1 MSSRLVISIP
11 ACSRSHYLFQD
22 SKDYKTHVVA
32 QTLLHGRELFNTEEE
47 RRIIKEG
54 SKIPGDLQPQVLSAS
69 KWCEPHGMVIIRGS
83 SSHEASKP
91 QQQQQRHV
99 KMTATTT
106 EAMELASTAS
116 KSLSKKSPLRKPS
129 VEETRSPNKKSVSL
143 ENKFADKKSPLTHVL
158 LGKKKIKL
166 SKKKG
171 QLREGHVADSAG
183 QATVPDLVTSAIMNC
198 SESMD
203 NHRPGGRLVSD
214 SPDEHEKSVTDLIYQ
229 LQGIQLQQI
238 ALEQW
243 YSPQLAKINRVYRE
257 SARNLVHYMAFRSFD
272 VAGVQDTL
280 ASLGLS
286 SLESCE
292 AHTRASVNLVLSCL
306 ESLAQRQ
313 PLAMEEEEED
323 GLSLSSRMVQ
333 NKATRRSISYPGS
346 LADLPRDIL
355 QTRSQQISI
364 QSSKKMLSNNAE
376 VLLGPSP
383 RGRNTQVMVT
393 LPLEAA
399 DDDELMRSLFVAGMN
414 VGRVNCAHN
423 NPEIWRKLIHKVRLF
438 SQLLQMPCRILMD
451 LAGPK
456 LRTGPLKP
464 GPAVLKIK
472 PVKDSLGNVVAPAC
486 VWLSSAPVIITKSS
500 GAQRFPDATIPIM
513 EEGSQ
518 KLKKLRPGDVLK
530 FKDGRRRSR
539 EFHVVDKGSAN
550 GVWAECYKTS
560 YVESGAELVI
570 VATSGGVKGKVH
582 VGQVPEAEEALV
594 LKTGDTFVLARELGS
609 IFGSPDAAAKAGT
622 GKIITHPMMTC
633 TLAEVFEKPK
643 AGDPVIFDDGKIE
656 GIISSVSPSLIHVD
670 ITDAGDHKG
679 RKMWGEKAINLPESN
694 LCVSGLTP
702 KDAEDLDFVVANADM
717 VALSF
722 VNGPIDVQFLQEE
735 LSRRGAENLGIV
747 LKIETGLG
755 FKRLPSILLQAMET
769 RNPVGVM
776 IARGDLAVE
785 CGWERLAE
793 MQDQILLICE
803 ASHVPTIWATQVL
816 EGLTKSGLPTRPE
829 ITDAASASRAEC
841 VMLNKGPHIVKAL
854 TTLDD
859 ILRLE
864 AHRHKKNHM
873 ILHPLPHKIGL

>member
-1 MSSRLVISIP
+1 MHQLLLVDP
-11 ACSRSHYLFQD
+11 LVMHF
-22 SKDYKTHVVA
+22 
-32 QTLLHGRELFNTEEE
+32 LHG
-47 RRIIKEG
+47 
-54 SKIPGDLQPQVLSAS
+54 SS
-69 KWCEPHGMVIIRGS
+69 WC
-83 SSHEASKP
+83 
-91 QQQQQRHV
+91 
-99 KMTATTT
+99 
-106 EAMELASTAS
+106 
-116 KSLSKKSPLRKPS
+116 
-129 VEETRSPNKKSVSL
+129 
-143 ENKFADKKSPLTHVL
+143 
-158 LGKKKIKL
+158 
-166 SKKKG
+166 
-171 QLREGHVADSAG
+171 
-183 QATVPDLVTSAIMNC
+183 
-198 SESMD
+198 
-203 NHRPGGRLVSD
+203 
-214 SPDEHEKSVTDLIYQ
+214 
-229 LQGIQLQQI
+229 
-238 ALEQW
+238 
-243 YSPQLAKINRVYRE
+243 RVYRE

-333 NKATRRSISYPGS
+333 NKATRRSTSYPGS

-414 VGRVNCAHN
+414 VARLNCAHN
-423 NPEIWRKLIHKVRLF
+423 DPEIWRKLIHKVRLF

-472 PVKDSLGNVVAPAC
+472 PVKNSLGNVVAPAC
-486 VWLSSAPVIITKSS
+486 VWLSSAPVIITKCS

-656 GIISSVSPSLIHVD
+656 GVISSVSPSLIHVD

-829 ITDAASASRAEC
+829 ITDAASASRC
-841 VMLNKGPHIVKAL
+841 SSCLL
-854 TTLDD
+854 S
-859 ILRLE
+859 
-864 AHRHKKNHM
+864 
-873 ILHPLPHKIGL
+873 LHSVCICFIEFCKL